1 MFLSFERNNMDLI
14 QECDVDSSKF
24 QEILE
29 TIKEPFKQSEVYNT
43 RTEEKTID
51 TDLRSSEFRVLTNPK
66 IFDLA
71 EEVISTINE
80 TQPKGG
86 KKFCLYK
93 NDIMHIRY
101 VPGGYFKEHEDYL
114 SITSNFVEE
123 YSLIVCVRGKAIR
136 GRTILKLN
144 QNFSV
149 KSEASCTTNR
159 ALLFRKDI
167 IHAGEELAEGDIKEI
182 ITFNVWA
189 FEHKARRIVKISF
202 QKNFQDERFI
212 LLNADKI
219 KNYPG
224 KTLLQQFLRS
234 KIGRDKKTS
243 IVDYDSRHSYES
255 LKIIEKLYNGQAISF
270 NEFNNYS
277 EMLDFHLF
285 DCQKLLIK
293 SIENAIV
300 PTSKINKDPMI
311 YTRDFI
317 LIGNEL
323 DYLNFLVSI
332 QGTYDREKMVPFK
345 IILAEGMLSYGGGL
359 SDNEPTPITMRP
371 VFVSFYEENCVMFMS
386 NIMGKSVQ
394 LPTNFYRST
403 DYDFVDDQLYEDQK
417 DTYEELPSGSEFYL
431 EMTEDGDLG
440 NANFNGLPLF
450 FVNLDDYS
458 NGWEGTSIHY
468 LLEVSAANTN
478 YPELVKYITSRD
490 AYLRKF
496 VKPKDID
503 PELNEKV
510 SNKIQEIQ
518 LYEKIIAQMNYLA
531 IPNTQR
537 TNQTESEFYCN
548 ENVYG
553 NFNLIMLH
561 GFLFL

>member
-1 MFLSFERNNMDLI
+1 MDLI

-29 TIKEPFKQSEVYNT
+29 IIKEPFKQSEVYNT
-43 RTEEKTID
+43 ITKEKTINA
-51 TDLRSSEFRVLTNPK
+51 DLRSSEFRVLTDPK

-71 EEVISTINE
+71 EEVISAINE
-80 TQPKGG
+80 TQPKNG
-86 KKFCLYK
+86 KKFCLYR

-123 YSLIVCVRGKAIR
+123 YSLIVCVRGKASG

-144 QNFSV
+144 PNFSV
-149 KSEASCTTNR
+149 KSDASCTTNR

-167 IHAGEELAEGDIKEI
+167 THAGEELAEGDIKEI

-189 FEHKARRIVKISF
+189 FEPKVRRIVKISF
-202 QKNFQDERFI
+202 QDKRFI
-212 LLNADKI
+212 LLSADKI

-224 KTLLQQFLRS
+224 KTLLREFLRS
-234 KIGRDKKTS
+234 NVGKDKKTS
-243 IVDYDSRHSYES
+243 IVDYNSHHSYES
-255 LKIIEKLYNGQAISF
+255 FKVIEKLYNGQAISF
-270 NEFNNYS
+270 NEVESNS
-277 EMLDFHLF
+277 EILGFHLF

-293 SIENAIV
+293 SIENVILE
-300 PTSKINKDPMI
+300 PSKIIKGPIISTD
-311 YTRDFI
+311 DFV

-323 DYLNFLVSI
+323 DYLNFFVSI
-332 QGTYDREKMVPFK
+332 QRTYDREKMVPFK

-371 VFVSFYEENCVMFMS
+371 VFASFYEENCVMYMS
-386 NIMGKSVQ
+386 NIMGKHVQ
-394 LPTNFYRST
+394 LPKKIYGST
-403 DYDFVDDQLYEDQK
+403 DYDFIDECLYEEQK
-417 DTYEELPSGSEFYL
+417 DAYKQLPPGSEFYL

-450 FVNLDDYS
+450 FVNHGDYS
-458 NGWEGTSIHY
+458 YSWEGTSIHY
-468 LLEVSAANTN
+468 SLEVSAANTS
-478 YPELVKYITSRD
+478 YPELVEYITSRS
-490 AYLRKF
+490 AHARKF

-503 PELNEKV
+503 LELNEKV
-510 SNKIQEIQ
+510 SNKIEEIQ
-518 LYEKIIAQMNYLA
+518 LYEQIISQINNLT
-531 IPNTQR
+531 ISNTQR
-537 TNQTESEFYCN
+537 TNQNQSEFYCN

>member
-1 MFLSFERNNMDLI
+1 MDLI

-51 TDLRSSEFRVLTNPK
+51 TDLRSSEFRVLTDPK

-123 YSLIVCVRGKAIR
+123 YSLIVCIRGKATR

-144 QNFSV
+144 PNFSV
-149 KSEASCTTNR
+149 KSKASCTTNR

-167 IHAGEELAEGDIKEI
+167 THAGEELAEGDIKEI

-189 FEHKARRIVKISF
+189 FEPKVRRIVKVSF
-202 QKNFQDERFI
+202 QKSFGDERFI
-212 LLNADKI
+212 LLSADKI

-255 LKIIEKLYNGQAISF
+255 FKVIEKLYNGEAISF
-270 NEFNNYS
+270 NEVEAHS

-285 DCQKLLIK
+285 DCQKLFVK

-300 PTSKINKDPMI
+300 PTSKINKGAIISTDN
-311 YTRDFI
+311 FV

-323 DYLNFLVSI
+323 DYLNFFVSI

-371 VFVSFYEENCVMFMS
+371 VFASFYEENCVMYMS
-386 NIMGKSVQ
+386 NIMGKNVQ

-403 DYDFVDDQLYEDQK
+403 DYDFMDDFLYEEQK
-417 DTYEELPSGSEFYL
+417 DTYEQLPPGSEFYL
-431 EMTEDGDLG
+431 EITEDGDLG

-450 FVNLDDYS
+450 FINHDDYS
-458 NGWEGTSIHY
+458 YSWEGTSIHY
-468 LLEVSAANTN
+468 LLEVSATNTS
-478 YPELVKYITSRD
+478 YPELVEYITSRKAD
-490 AYLRKF
+490 LREF
-496 VKPKDID
+496 VKPKDVD
-503 PELNEKV
+503 PELNKKV
-510 SNKIQEIQ
+510 SDKIQEIQ
-518 LYEKIIAQMNYLA
+518 LYEQIIAQMNYLA

-537 TNQTESEFYCN
+537 TNQTESESYCN

-561 GFLFL
+561 GFLLL

>member
-1 MFLSFERNNMDLI
+1 MDLI

-51 TDLRSSEFRVLTNPK
+51 TDLRSSEFRVLTDPK

-123 YSLIVCVRGKAIR
+123 YSLIVCVRGKATR

-144 QNFSV
+144 PNFSV

-167 IHAGEELAEGDIKEI
+167 THAGEELAEGDIKEI

-189 FEHKARRIVKISF
+189 FEPKVRRIVKISF
-202 QKNFQDERFI
+202 QKKFQDERFI
-212 LLNADKI
+212 LLSADKI

-224 KTLLQQFLRS
+224 KTLLQQFLHS

-255 LKIIEKLYNGQAISF
+255 FKVIEKLYNGQAISF
-270 NEFNNYS
+270 NEFNTYS

-285 DCQKLLIK
+285 DCQKFSL
-293 SIENAIV
+293 
-300 PTSKINKDPMI
+300 
-311 YTRDFI
+311 
-317 LIGNEL
+317 
-323 DYLNFLVSI
+323 
-332 QGTYDREKMVPFK
+332 
-345 IILAEGMLSYGGGL
+345 
-359 SDNEPTPITMRP
+359 
-371 VFVSFYEENCVMFMS
+371 FY
-386 NIMGKSVQ
+386 
-394 LPTNFYRST
+394 
-403 DYDFVDDQLYEDQK
+403 
-417 DTYEELPSGSEFYL
+417 
-431 EMTEDGDLG
+431 
-440 NANFNGLPLF
+440 
-450 FVNLDDYS
+450 
-458 NGWEGTSIHY
+458 
-468 LLEVSAANTN
+468 
-478 YPELVKYITSRD
+478 
-490 AYLRKF
+490 
-496 VKPKDID
+496 
-503 PELNEKV
+503 
-510 SNKIQEIQ
+510 
-518 LYEKIIAQMNYLA
+518 
-531 IPNTQR
+531 
-537 TNQTESEFYCN
+537 
-548 ENVYG
+548 
-553 NFNLIMLH
+553 
-561 GFLFL
+561 